1 MAYDTYLA
9 ERIEQAL
16 LRLSVEFEAKKM
28 MGGLCIMVRGKML
41 CGPIYN
47 KKRELHVL
55 MVRVGEEQ
63 AKEELGRDGVYP
75 MDFTGRPMK
84 GYLFVGLEALDQDSD
99 LEYWLKACLRF
110 NETLK
115 D

>member
-1 MAYDTYLA
+1 MAYDAFLA
-9 ERIEQAL
+9 ERVESTL
-16 LRLSVEFEAKKM
+16 VRLGVDFEAKKM
-28 MGGLCIMVRGKML
+28 MGGLCFMVNGKML

-55 MVRVGEEQ
+55 MIRVGEEFAQQ
-63 AKEELGRDGVYP
+63 ALGKEGVYP
-75 MDFTGRPMK
+75 MDFTGRTMK
-84 GYLFVGLEALDQDSD
+84 GYLFIGLETLDREEELD
-99 LEYWLKACLRF
+99 YWLKACLKF

>member
-1 MAYDTYLA
+1 MAYDSFLA
-9 ERIEQAL
+9 ERIEQTL
-16 LRLSVEFEAKKM
+16 SRLNVEFEAKKM
-28 MGGLCIMVRGKML
+28 MGGLCFMVRGKML

-55 MVRVGEEQ
+55 MVRVGEEK
-63 AKEELGRDGVYP
+63 ALETINSEGVYP

-84 GYLFVGLEALDQDSD
+84 GYLFVGLDALDRDED
-99 LEYWLKACLRF
+99 LENWLKVCLNF

-115 D
+115 N